1 MLFLLGLSCFAET
14 VSLFAD
20 DGTTFVDE
28 ISMRAPASN
37 EEMEG
42 AAVYVVG
49 KNGKIIST
57 GRLRAE
63 KQVQQVP
70 QASVDFMEKKIPT
83 QQWKKGEPVE
93 VHQVEIFSTKGC
105 RFCVDA
111 QALADKVFGQE
122 NVKNYKIDGINPDYK
137 AKSRAI
143 LKAVDQPNFPT
154 VPRISVI
161 GKNGVRYFLGGYD
174 QLVVFV
180 KSNKTSPIRPQVTEP
195 QTVSVA
201 KADLTDF
208 SGKDIQTRKWNSEKV
223 EPVQIEI
230 FGTKACPYCVQ
241 AKALADRTF
250 PEKTKEYNYNASD
263 YAQRSERILNKAGI
277 YNYEY
282 IPRVS
287 VIAIIDAKPV
297 RFVLGGYSDFERFV
311 NSMNRGQTRQINR
324 ANQSNMAAPSWK
336 SRGIWSNW

>member
-1 MLFLLGLSCFAET
+1 MLLLLGLSCFAET
-14 VSLFAD
+14 VSLLTD
-20 DGTTFVDE
+20 DGTKFVAE
-28 ISMRAPASN
+28 MITRNPSSN
-37 EEMEG
+37 QEMEG

-49 KNGKIIST
+49 EDGKIIST
-57 GRLRAE
+57 GSLRSE
-63 KQVQQVP
+63 KQFQQVP

-83 QQWKKGEPVE
+83 QQWKNGQQVE
-93 VHQVEIFSTKGC
+93 VQQVEIFSTNGC
-105 RFCVDA
+105 RFCIDA
-111 QALADKVFGQE
+111 QALAEKVFGEE
-122 NVKNYKIDGINPDYK
+122 NVKNYKIDGKNPAYK
-137 AKSRAI
+137 IKSQAI

-180 KSNKTSPIRPQVTEP
+180 KSNKTSPIRPQVTAP

-208 SGKDIQTRKWNSEKV
+208 SDKDIQTKKWNREKV
-223 EPVQIEI
+223 EPLQIEI

-250 PEKTKEYNYNASD
+250 PGKTKEYNYHASD

-287 VIAIIDAKPV
+287 IIAIIDAKPV
-297 RFVLGGYSDFERFV
+297 RFVLGGYSEFERFV

-324 ANQSNMAAPSWK
+324 ANQSNMAAPRSNQA
-336 SRGIWSNW
+336 GIWSNW